1 MLHMSGEMTKA
12 MENHA
17 SGCCINIGTL
27 ESIAVSI
34 LPEILTGYSDKHPKV
49 SVQIENG
56 PTFGPNGLVERVLG
70 HSCDLAFVSG
80 DVEHPDIRK
89 WVIGEDYVVIVTN
102 KDCGETVDFKK
113 LLQNQILSFPTGCVC
128 RILYD
133 RFVEHIGVKSKQVLE
148 SSSLSTIF
156 SNVVAGMGVACFPKS
171 CISFYKTRFPVYS
184 YELPEP
190 YTRME
195 WSLICRKDTYLTKP
209 MKELIREAQRGKP
222 YIDGVAAKLNAK
234 TAGSAVASFKSTTV
248 YPRSAIDFLS
258 ASPSRTI
265 S

>member
-70 HSCDLAFVSG
+70 HSCDLAFISG

-89 WVIGEDYVVIVTN
+89 
-102 KDCGETVDFKK
+102 FFR
-113 LLQNQILSFPTGCVC
+113 SHC
-128 RILYD
+128 RPPLK
-133 RFVEHIGVKSKQVLE
+133 E
-148 SSSLSTIF
+148 
-156 SNVVAGMGVACFPKS
+156 
-171 CISFYKTRFPVYS
+171 
-184 YELPEP
+184 
-190 YTRME
+190 
-195 WSLICRKDTYLTKP
+195 CRQA
-209 MKELIREAQRGKP
+209 E
-222 YIDGVAAKLNAK
+222 
-234 TAGSAVASFKSTTV
+234 
-248 YPRSAIDFLS
+248 
-258 ASPSRTI
+258 
-265 S
+265 

>member
-70 HSCDLAFVSG
+70 HSCDLAFISG

-89 WVIGEDYVVIVTN
+89 WVIGEDHVVIVTN

-133 RFVEHIGVKSKQVLE
+133 RFAEHIGVKSKQVLE

-195 WSLICRKDTYLTKP
+195 WSLICRKDMYLTKP

-222 YIDGVAAKLNAK
+222 YIRRRRGKIK
-234 TAGSAVASFKSTTV
+234 
-248 YPRSAIDFLS
+248 
-258 ASPSRTI
+258 
-265 S
+265 